1 MNIIGYGFFYLTCHT
16 IAMRW
21 QTNTYIITLWYIKI
35 QHSCCFFDTID
46 YFVWGNST
54 SNKLQNLSLINKIIG
69 HVYLLIYYLFL
80 FVSLFD
86 HLYLY
91 PSPPNGTKFV
101 GDIWKWCTFELQFD
115 NLFYRFDFSVYFIS
129 NRIPELND
137 VCIN

>member
-21 QTNTYIITLWYIKI
+21 QTNTYIITLWYIEI

-69 HVYLLIYYLFL
+69 HVNLLIYYLFRCSIIYTYTL
-80 FVSLFD
+80 RHQMELSL
-86 HLYLY
+86 
-91 PSPPNGTKFV
+91 SE
-101 GDIWKWCTFELQFD
+101 TFENDAHSSFSLIICFTASTFQFI
-115 NLFYRFDFSVYFIS
+115 LYQTEFRSWTT
-129 NRIPELND
+129 
-137 VCIN
+137 CA